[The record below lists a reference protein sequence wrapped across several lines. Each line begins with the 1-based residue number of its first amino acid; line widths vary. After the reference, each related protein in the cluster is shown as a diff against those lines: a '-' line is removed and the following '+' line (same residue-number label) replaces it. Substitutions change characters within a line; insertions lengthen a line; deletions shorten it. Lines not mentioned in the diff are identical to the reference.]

1 VQMNRCTCCLIKCEP
16 QALTSYDVRRINNG
30 GSFCLA
36 SGLPRRVKIWSRKPK
51 RKLLAGS

>member
-1 VQMNRCTCCLIKCEP
+1 MQMNRCTCCLIKCEP